1 MDVRETLKNK
11 QKIVIKVGTS
21 TITHEATG
29 NIDLDKL
36 EKFVRILTNLI
47 NKGKEVIVVSSGAI
61 GIGRNVLGMKERPQ
75 DKATAQACAAVGQ
88 GKLIMIY
95 EKLFA
100 EYGYLTAQVLLT
112 KESISNKKCAQH
124 AKETF
129 DQLSAMK
136 VIPIVNENDAISVD
150 EEKYGNF
157 GDNDTMAAYVA
168 ALVEADLLI
177 LMSDINGLYT
187 DDPKENPNARFVHTV
202 SNIDSNLV
210 KMGRGAKSSVGT
222 GGMATKIKAAKIAT
236 KANADMVI
244 ANGKSIYTIN
254 DVMAGKKIGT
264 LFLAANSEYKGEN
277 EVAPIKDIYK
287 KHMDKVNKRKHGG
300 GEDELHASNW

>member
-1 MDVRETLKNK
+1 MDVRESLKDK
-11 QKIVIKVGTS
+11 KKIVIKVGTS
-21 TITHEATG
+21 TITHKETG

-61 GIGRNVLGMKERPQ
+61 GIGRNILGLKERPK
-75 DKATAQACAAVGQ
+75 DKAIRQACAAVGQ
-88 GKLIMIY
+88 GKLIMMY

-112 KESISNKKCAQH
+112 KESISNGVCAKN
-124 AKETF
+124 ARSTF
-129 DQLSAMK
+129 EQLSKMK

-150 EEKYGNF
+150 EEGYGNF
-157 GDNDTMAAYVA
+157 GDNDTMAADVA
-168 ALVEADLLI
+168 SLVNADLLI

-202 SNIDSNLV
+202 SRIDSELER
-210 KMGRGAKSSVGT
+210 MGRGSGTSLGT

-236 KANADMVI
+236 NANADMVI
-244 ANGKSIYTIN
+244 ANGESIYMIN
-254 DVMAGKKIGT
+254 DIMAGKKVGT
-264 LFLAANSEYKGEN
+264 IFLSKKHPYKGEN
-277 EVAPIKDIYK
+277 ELAPIKDIY
-287 KHMDKVNKRKHGG
+287 RKHRNKIMKNTK
-300 GEDELHASNW
+300 GELNDELYASNW